1 MLRDFKFL
9 RRGSGKNEELEN
21 VPVNP
26 RDSSITRIGLDS
38 SRPPLNSIQEP
49 IRSSDPE
56 SEVGLKSRVERTP
69 VKAKGKGSDL
79 ALPLRTPE
87 KYGGTGF
94 SSRKRFGW
102 AQKSESGSLPDEEKV
117 DSVTCSAQPSRGGGG
132 CGNGG
137 YSNITTPRVTRTVGR
152 ATSSYSESNST
163 QSTPSKS
170 VSKPPNSLCRSK
182 IDRINNLSA
191 LYKGIHANPV
201 PPSVVNT
208 VEVPHFDLKEDPSFW
223 MEHNVQVLI
232 RVRPL
237 NDMERSNNGYNR
249 CLKQESAQSITWIGQ
264 PETRFTFDHVACE
277 TVDQEMLF
285 RMAAL
290 PMVENCLSGY
300 NSCMFAYGQTGSGK
314 THTMLGEIED
324 LEVKPSPH
332 RGITP
337 RIFEFLFARIHAEEE
352 IRRDEKLEYNCK
364 CSFLEIYNEQITDLL
379 DPSSTN
385 LLLREDVKKGV
396 YVENLSEFEVR
407 TVSDILR
414 LLTQGSS
421 NRKVAST
428 NMNRESSRSHSVF
441 TCVIESK
448 WEKDSSTNL
457 RFARL
462 NLVDLAG
469 SERQKTS
476 GAEGE
481 RLKEAANINKSLS
494 TLGHVIMV
502 LLDVARG
509 KPRHIP
515 YRDSRLTFLLQ
526 DSLGG
531 NSKTMI
537 IANVSPSICCAAE
550 TLNTLKFAQRAKLIQ
565 NNAIVNEDSTG
576 DVIALQRQIQL
587 LKEELA
593 YLKRQNVSRSLSFDS
608 FVKDTPMEHEDHDTE
623 NICDMDISQDDDSFD
638 SQLKEVRLSTK
649 QLKSL
654 EITLAGALRREKMA
668 EASIKQ
674 LEAEIEQLNRLVR
687 QREEDTRSAKLM
699 LKFRED
705 KIQRM
710 ESLLGGSIPAETY
723 LLNENRGL
731 SEEIQVL
738 RAKMDRNPEV
748 TRFAVENIRLLD
760 QLRRFQEFYEE
771 GEREVLMG
779 EVSKLR
785 DQLLQFLSG
794 NSEQQDNSKPTMQP
808 QLKKA
813 LDELEETKCSLES
826 CLEENKK
833 LSWEVDRLQS
843 MLSTLKSDQ
852 RQDHSIY
859 TIQESFKS
867 DLEDLVPKTIDM
879 ELTAGN
885 DNSLPEKHDEEIL
898 NLKMELDV
906 LKIILNEVMLSHR
919 EVDDRVVCLN
929 NDLQLAEKDLQH
941 MSEQCEAVNR
951 ESEEAKS
958 IIEALESQQVLSIN
972 EIEEL
977 RNNNCQNLQLL
988 SEREQEITCLK
999 KCLALKELHDKS
1011 PESPSIHSRFD
1022 ESRLRTRMNRMQV
1035 SLEKAKRLNAL
1046 CQLDRECQASND
1058 KEIDEV
1064 RRQAEA
1070 ETAEVIVCMQEELAI
1085 LQQQVQDSYLK
1096 EIEMKKDVNSLEAE
1110 VKNLQDEL
1118 QLMTDNNE
1126 SLSEILGKK
1135 DQELSI
1141 LAEEWE
1147 LLTSEMEE
1155 ILADGYVALMD
1166 ASNHLDDISSSFP
1179 EKRIW
1184 ISEQVSR
1191 MIRILSEKDLLI
1203 EELRRCL
1210 EDANNKRI
1218 DMESMLKSLRG
1229 AALAITE
1236 AHQMECKE
1244 KDEEIL
1250 HLTSQI
1256 KEKATSIAEME
1267 DTIKLAEERIRK
1279 TSVCA
1284 TIGFILVN
1292 RLSELN
1298 HSHSDALKGKNIQL
1312 KESVESNLRKD
1323 AHVEHQA
1330 TLIKAAEE
1338 QIVHLREQLEKSRGT
1353 CATLGKQLTEE
1364 QEYRHSMQIKLDE
1377 FENDKILTIE
1387 KLAELKTDVSTL
1399 RSCMSSNMGEQ
1410 HIDTEEQKSE
1420 DIFSSLGEREERWT
1434 CANTHQE
1441 SNIDQDEGQTA
1452 EVFDRSL
1459 KVGKKVPGFT
1469 CSEKNIESQT
1479 FNSISDRDITI
1490 TLLKKEIE
1498 SALRSL
1504 GVVQAQMVKL
1514 QNEKKEM
1521 LINEKQNQQNLQCL
1535 MNQVLMLQ
1543 ETIEKFEKQSEN
1555 VMEAFNHRLK
1565 AFEQNVF
1572 EASSHWCQTKELLE
1586 REVGE
1591 AKVTAIYKTAEASCI
1606 LAKFE
1611 EAQETIKEAD
1621 IMINELMIANETL
1634 KLEIERLREKEKLQI
1649 TEQELLMKEVTSL
1662 QHGNILTCQQF
1673 QTLEKHLHS
1682 NLIDIDVSVAELED
1696 TIAEVQTTV
1705 NSSFMS
1711 LESEIQSMKSLQLD
1725 STKFVRSCF
1734 ENIWSEII
1742 GKDCAISVLHLCHMG
1757 ILLETVMGLNAENGL
1772 LQHGLCESDA
1782 AVAGL
1787 REQNLKSK
1795 RELDMCKIL
1804 KGKLLSDLKNSFHRI
1819 QKKDEEAGEMSSKLN
1834 SFEKKISDLQIQEE
1848 QMLER
1853 SNYMGHQLVVL
1864 MKELDDSNKN
1874 LISSLL
1880 DQELWLK
1887 KKENFLESQTD
1898 FFVTSLCLRD
1908 LESSILEAEIEKM
1921 ALQKSIADSEHIN
1934 CLAFLE
1940 VLKERAVI
1948 FKVGEELNEQ
1958 LLQDKEAEVVLLQK
1972 EVQEAQ
1978 VERKHLLSKLNE
1990 SNLSVRKMDEMN
2002 KILEREVQLLKEASG
2017 SNDVLKI
2024 ELDDVRRKY
2033 QALEAECDRL
2043 LKDSQT
2049 KENLLGD
2056 SFSQIHAL
2064 DQKNQNLNTDLEEKN
2079 IEFLELQFFQ
2089 LTLAE
2094 TLCSKRQDFEIFVN
2108 HVNALNEENVSFR
2121 NKLQYYEENMHAVLR
2136 IMSMNVAKCVDSM
2149 DMLDVDCT
2157 RVVEALKAGCPVED
2171 KVYHEMQE
2179 NVGKV
2184 SKFLEEFEYLE
2195 LRTKEVESEN
2205 LNLQTELIRK
2215 DEVLAGL
2222 LFDLSL
2228 LQESASKNK
2237 DKKDELDEMVASR
2250 EALDNELAEKS
2261 AELDKAIAHTHRLE
2275 AQLQDKMDMIHDLE
2289 LNLSKEGDSKKL
2301 MFSENL
2307 ELKTRIENVLL
2318 EKSSIEEELS
2328 EKKKVTEDLE
2338 MELLRVGNQ
2347 LGQMNDLIEF
2357 LRSNLNELTSE
2368 RDQLQ
2373 MEVRSVK
2380 ENLGTLEAL
2389 AEENEANLMK
2399 AQQIAESQKIY
2410 AEEKEAEVQLLERSV
2425 EELEF
2430 TINVL
2435 ENKVDIVKE
2444 DAEQQR
2450 LQREE
2455 LELEL
2460 HGVKNQMQNFRNAD
2474 ADLKRHVNEIEK
2486 SHAEACRHIQILEEN
2501 VKEKIAEI
2509 GQLKAHISELNM
2521 HAEAQA
2527 NEYKQKFK
2535 SLEAMAEQV
2544 RPEGNS
2550 THVNNSSS
2558 NKMDKGAVRPRG
2570 SGSPFKCIG
2579 LGLAQQMKS
2588 EKYEE
2593 LSAARNRIE
2602 ELESL
2607 AVSRQKE
2614 IFSLNA
2620 RLAAAESMTHDVI
2633 RDLLGVKLDMT
2644 TCMSLFDDNH
2654 QLQKTSESAQFNIV
2668 ESQEKEKVIKLK
2680 KQLSEFVEE
2689 RRGWLEEIDRK
2700 QAEMLALQVALEKLR
2715 HKDQLLKTENEML
2728 KSENYNHKQKVMELE
2743 GELKKLSGQQNL
2755 QQRIHHHAKIKEE
2768 NNILRAQNGDL
2779 SAKLHRTE
2787 ILLSRVKEELAY
2799 FRTSIG
2805 KTPDIDFDEEQRLNI
2820 KLKETEEEKVQL
2832 ARKLLNLC
2840 TSVLKAAGVTK
2851 PSADICPS
2859 VAEEA
2864 LDQLM
2869 IKISSVERELQDFK
2883 FKNKIANER
2892 IRLSELIPKPSPRS
2906 SKTEDNCQSP
2916 LRLLQ
2921 TSYFSALD
2929 R

>member
-1 MLRDFKFL
+1 MLKDFKFL
-9 RRGSGKNEELEN
+9 RRSSGKNEELEN

-26 RDSSITRIGLDS
+26 KDSSINRIGLDV

-49 IRSSDPE
+49 IRNSE
-56 SEVGLKSRVERTP
+56 QEQEVGLKSRVERTP

-87 KYGGTGF
+87 KHGGAGF

-102 AQKSESGSLPDEEKV
+102 AQKSESGSLPDEEKA
-117 DSVTCSAQPSRGGGG
+117 DSVTCSGQPSRGGVGG
-132 CGNGG
+132 YGNGG
-137 YSNITTPRVTRTVGR
+137 FSNVTTPRTTRTAGR

-163 QSTPSKS
+163 QSTPTKS
-170 VSKPPNSLCRSK
+170 VSKPPHSVCRSRT
-182 IDRINNLSA
+182 DRVNNFSA
-191 LYKGIHANPV
+191 LYKGIPANPV

-237 NDMERSNNGYNR
+237 NNMERSNNGYNR

-264 PETRFTFDHVACE
+264 PETKFTFDHVACE

-285 RMAAL
+285 RMAGL

-314 THTMLGEIED
+314 THTMLGEIDD

-352 IRRDEKLEYNCK
+352 IRRDEKLKYNCK

-421 NRKVAST
+421 NRKVAAT

-448 WEKDSSTNL
+448 WEKESSTNL
-457 RFARL
+457 RFSRL

-481 RLKEAANINKSLS
+481 RLREAANINKSLS

-515 YRDSRLTFLLQ
+515 YRDSKLTFLLQ

-565 NNAIVNEDSTG
+565 NNAVVNEDTTG

-608 FVKDTPMEHEDHDTE
+608 FVKDTAMENEDYDTE
-623 NICDMDISQDDDSFD
+623 NICDMDISQEDDSFK
-638 SQLKEVRLSTK
+638 SQSKEVRMSTK

-654 EITLAGALRREKMA
+654 ETVLAGALRREKMA
-668 EASIKQ
+668 EASIRQ

-687 QREEDTRSAKLM
+687 QREEDTRCTKMM

-723 LLNENRGL
+723 LLEENKSL
-731 SEEIQVL
+731 SEEIQLL
-738 RAKMDRNPEV
+738 RAKIDKNPEV
-748 TRFAVENIRLLD
+748 TRFAIENIRLLD

-771 GEREVLMG
+771 GEREVLMD
-779 EVSKLR
+779 EVSRSR
-785 DQLLQFLSG
+785 DQMLQFLSG
-794 NSEQQDNSKPTMQP
+794 NSEQQDESKPTMQP
-808 QLKKA
+808 QLKKTLA
-813 LDELEETKCSLES
+813 ELEETKCSLES

-833 LSWEVDRLQS
+833 LNREVDLLQS
-843 MLSTLKSDQ
+843 MLKNLKSEQ
-852 RQDHSIY
+852 HQDI
-859 TIQESFKS
+859 TIEGSFKT
-867 DLEDLVPKTIDM
+867 DFEDLVPKAIHQKLR
-879 ELTAGN
+879 EGN
-885 DNSLPEKHDEEIL
+885 DDSSLEKHDEEIL
-898 NLKMELDV
+898 NLRMELDV
-906 LKIILNEVMLSHR
+906 LKIILNEGMLSHR
-919 EVDDRVVCLN
+919 EVDERVIYLN
-929 NDLQLAEKDLQH
+929 NDLQHAAKDLLQ
-941 MSEQCEAVNR
+941 MNERCEAVGR
-951 ESEEAKS
+951 ELEEAKS
-958 IIEALESQQVLSIN
+958 IIEALESQQILSIN

-977 RNNNCQNLQLL
+977 RNSNCQNSQLL
-988 SEREQEITCLK
+988 SEREHEIMCLK
-999 KCLALKELHDKS
+999 KCLALKEMHDNS
-1011 PESPSIHSRFD
+1011 TESPPVHSRLD
-1022 ESRLRTRMNRMQV
+1022 ESRLRTRLTKMQV

-1046 CQLDRECQASND
+1046 CQRDRECQASND

-1070 ETAEVIVCMQEELAI
+1070 ETAEVIVCMQEELAV
-1085 LQQQVQDSYLK
+1085 LQQQVQESHLK
-1096 EIEMKKDVNSLEAE
+1096 EIEMKKDVNSLESE
-1110 VKNLQDEL
+1110 LKHLQNEL
-1118 QLMTDNNE
+1118 QFMSEHNE
-1126 SLSEILGKK
+1126 SLSETLEKK
-1135 DQELSI
+1135 DQELTT
-1141 LAEEWE
+1141 LTEEWE
-1147 LLTSEMEE
+1147 LLTCEMEE
-1155 ILADGYVALMD
+1155 ILADGYVALVD
-1166 ASNHLDDISSSFP
+1166 ASDHLDNISSSFP
-1179 EKRIW
+1179 VKRIW

-1236 AHQMECKE
+1236 AHQLECKE

-1256 KEKATSIAEME
+1256 KEKAICIAEME
-1267 DTIKLAEERIRK
+1267 DTIKLAEERVKR

-1284 TIGFILVN
+1284 TVAFVLVN

-1298 HSHSDALKGKNIQL
+1298 HSHSSALKDKDIQF
-1312 KESVESNLRKD
+1312 KELVESNLMKD

-1330 TLIKAAEE
+1330 TLIEAAEE
-1338 QIVHLREQLEKSRGT
+1338 QIVHLRKQLEESRGI

-1364 QEYRHSMQIKLDE
+1364 QEYHHSMQAKLDE
-1377 FENDKILTIE
+1377 FENEKILTIE
-1387 KLAELKTDVSTL
+1387 KLAELKTGVSTL

-1410 HIDTEEQKSE
+1410 HVNNEEQESK
-1420 DIFSSLGEREERWT
+1420 DMPMSLGEREERWT
-1434 CANTHQE
+1434 GVNTHQE
-1441 SNIDQDEGQTA
+1441 NNVNMDADQRA
-1452 EVFDRSL
+1452 EIFDRSP
-1459 KVGKKVPGFT
+1459 KIGKDLSGYPRN
-1469 CSEKNIESQT
+1469 EKNLESQT
-1479 FNSISDRDITI
+1479 FNCNSGKDITI

-1521 LINEKQNQQNLQCL
+1521 MINEKHNQQNLQCL
-1535 MNQVLMLQ
+1535 TNQVLILQ
-1543 ETIEKFEKQSEN
+1543 DTIEKFEKQSEN
-1555 VMEAFNHRLK
+1555 VMESFSHKLK

-1572 EASSHWCQTKELLE
+1572 EAGSHWCQTKELLE
-1586 REVGE
+1586 LEVGE
-1591 AKVTAIYKTAEASCI
+1591 AKVLAVHKTAEASCI

-1611 EAQETIKEAD
+1611 EAQETIREAD
-1621 IMINELMIANETL
+1621 IMINELMIANETS
-1634 KLEIERLREKEKLQI
+1634 KLEIERLRKKETLQT
-1649 TEQELLMKEVTSL
+1649 TEQELLRKEVRSL
-1662 QHGNILTCQQF
+1662 QHYNTLACQQF
-1673 QTLEKHLHS
+1673 QTLEEHMCS
-1682 NLIDIDVSVAELED
+1682 NSMEIEASIVELED
-1696 TIAEVQTTV
+1696 IIAEVQTTV

-1711 LESEIQSMKSLQLD
+1711 LASEIQSMKSLQLD
-1725 STKFVRSCF
+1725 STKFVRSCL
-1734 ENIWSEII
+1734 ENVWSEII
-1742 GKDCAISVLHLCHMG
+1742 VKDCAISVLHLCHMG

-1804 KGKLLSDLKNSFHRI
+1804 KGKLLSDLKSGFHRI
-1819 QKKDEEAGEMSSKLN
+1819 QKKEEEAGEMSSKLN
-1834 SFEKKISDLQIQEE
+1834 AFEKKILDLQIQEE
-1848 QMLER
+1848 QMLQR

-1874 LISSLL
+1874 FISSIL
-1880 DQELWLK
+1880 DQEELLK
-1887 KKENFLESQTD
+1887 KRENFLELQTD
-1898 FFVTSLCLRD
+1898 FFVTNFVLRD
-1908 LESSILEAEIEKM
+1908 LESCILDEEIKQST
-1921 ALQKSIADSEHIN
+1921 LQKSIVDREHIN
-1934 CLAFLE
+1934 CIAFLE
-1940 VLKERAVI
+1940 ILKERAIISMVDE
-1948 FKVGEELNEQ
+1948 GLREQ
-1958 LLQDKEAEVVLLQK
+1958 LLLDKEVEVVLLQK
-1972 EVQEAQ
+1972 EVQETQ
-1978 VERKHLLSKLNE
+1978 VERKSLLSKLNE
-1990 SNLSVRKMDEMN
+1990 SNMSVRKMDEIN
-2002 KILEREVQLLKEASG
+2002 KTLERDIQLLKEVSG
-2017 SNDVLKI
+2017 SNDVLKD
-2024 ELDDVRRKY
+2024 ELDEVRGKC

-2043 LKDSQT
+2043 LKDLQM
-2049 KENLLGD
+2049 KEKLLED
-2056 SFSQIHAL
+2056 SSDYIRAI
-2064 DQKNQNLNTDLEEKN
+2064 DQKNQNLNTDLEVKN
-2079 IEFLELQFFQ
+2079 IELLELQYLQFI
-2089 LTLAE
+2089 LKDILS
-2094 TLCSKRQDFEIFVN
+2094 SKRQDFEICVN
-2108 HVNALNEENVSFR
+2108 HITTLNEENVSFR
-2121 NKLQYYEENMHAVLR
+2121 NKLQYHDENMNGVLR
-2136 IMSMNVAKCVDSM
+2136 NMSMNIAKSIDSM
-2149 DMLDVDCT
+2149 GILDVDCT
-2157 RVVEALKAGCPVED
+2157 RVVDGLNACFPVLD
-2171 KVYHEMQE
+2171 KIYHEM
-2179 NVGKV
+2179 
-2184 SKFLEEFEYLE
+2184 LESMGEISTCLKEFEYLE
-2195 LRTKEVESEN
+2195 LSTKEVELEN
-2205 LNLQTELIRK
+2205 LTLQTELIRK

-2222 LFDLSL
+2222 LFDLRL
-2228 LQESASKNK
+2228 LQESASESK
-2237 DKKDELDEMVASR
+2237 DRKDELDKMAASM
-2250 EALDNELAEKS
+2250 ETLDNELAEKS
-2261 AELDKAIAHTHRLE
+2261 AELDKAIAHACGLE
-2275 AQLQDKMDMIHDLE
+2275 VQLQDKMDIIYDLE
-2289 LNLSKEGDSKKL
+2289 LNLSKESDSKKL
-2301 MFSENL
+2301 ILSENL
-2307 ELKTRIENVLL
+2307 ELKTQIENFLVR
-2318 EKSSIEEELS
+2318 KGSIEEDLS
-2328 EKKKVTEDLE
+2328 EKRKLTEDLE
-2338 MELLRVGNQ
+2338 RELLEVGNQ
-2347 LGQMNDLIEF
+2347 LSQMNDLIEF
-2357 LRSNLNELTSE
+2357 LKRNLNELTIE

-2373 MEVRSVK
+2373 MELCSVK
-2380 ENLGTLEAL
+2380 EKLGTLEAL
-2389 AEENEANLMK
+2389 AEENEANLME
-2399 AQQIAESQKIY
+2399 AQEVAESQKIY
-2410 AEEKEAEVQLLERSV
+2410 AKEKEAEVQLLERSV
-2425 EELEF
+2425 EELER

-2460 HGVKNQMQNFRNAD
+2460 HAVKNQMHHFKNAD
-2474 ADLKRHVNEIEK
+2474 ADLKRYVSEIEK
-2486 SHAEACRHIQILEEN
+2486 NLAEACKHVQILEGD

-2509 GQLKAHISELNM
+2509 AQLKAHISELNL

-2535 SLEAMAEQV
+2535 SLEVMAEQV
-2544 RPEGNS
+2544 RPEGHATFATNA
-2550 THVNNSSS
+2550 SS
-2558 NKMDKGAVRPRG
+2558 NKTDKYATRPRG

-2588 EKYEE
+2588 EKDED

-2602 ELESL
+2602 ELEYL

-2614 IFSLNA
+2614 IFALNA

-2654 QLQKTSESAQFNIV
+2654 QMQKASESVQFNTV
-2668 ESQEKEKVIKLK
+2668 ESQEKEKVVKLK
-2680 KQLSEFVEE
+2680 KQLTEFVEE

-2700 QAEMLALQVALEKLR
+2700 QAEILALQVALEKLR

-2728 KSENYNHKQKVMELE
+2728 KSENFNHKQKVLELE
-2743 GELKKLSGQQNL
+2743 GELKKLSGQQNI

-2768 NNILRAQNGDL
+2768 NNTLRAQNGDL

-2799 FRTSIG
+2799 FRTSTG
-2805 KTPDIDFDEEQRLNI
+2805 KTPNIDFDEEQRLNI

-2851 PSADICPS
+2851 PASEICPS

-2864 LDQLM
+2864 LDQL
-2869 IKISSVERELQDFK
+2869 IIRISSVERELQDFK

-2892 IRLSELIPKPSPRS
+2892 IRLSELIPQPSPKS
-2906 SKTEDNCQSP
+2906 SKTEDSCQSP